1 MRDMFAKI
9 IRTGSQAVLCHPCS
23 IWYMQTAFDV
33 AARYDIPIIIAG
45 WTKGQ
50 STRQDV
56 MSKCACSI
64 SQPEFASMARAT
76 KAFLETLKDDVI
88 IEVFTERGKNDQF
101 NEAAVNLVKAL
112 APLSAK
118 LKTSYHSIGDDQS
131 KKRNVTRSPS
141 ILIAPDTYRIRYT
154 GAPMGEEG
162 RSFLTAIL
170 MTSTG
175 KPILSEPSVRKIAE
189 QLHEKRDIQVFV
201 SPTCP
206 YCPQQVLSAFSAAIV
221 RPDLVSAEAVEIYEN
236 QDLAENL
243 GSLAVPQTF
252 MNNTF
257 TGAGLQP
264 EPLFLES
271 LMTLKEPLVAS
282 TQISGEPVEK
292 DLVII
297 GGGPAGLTAAI
308 YAVRAGLNSV
318 VIEKNNLGGQVAIT
332 PVVENYPGYMRVG
345 GKSLIDL
352 ISQQAAQYCELHVG
366 EHITEI
372 TQELQDGRIQLK
384 TNHAIYITR
393 GLVIATGVSNRAL
406 EATGAQRFYGRGV
419 SYCATCDG
427 YFFKDGKNVIVVG
440 GGNTAIT
447 DALYLHN
454 LGAKVTLVH
463 WRDTL
468 RAEAKLQE
476 SFQRSG
482 IPALWDSE
490 VREISGDKIVR
501 SLKIENKKTGKIVEM
516 PADGVFVAI
525 GYVPQNEIAKKLG
538 LELDDQ
544 GYIKT
549 DMMTMRTSMPNVY
562 AAGDITGAPKQ
573 IVVAVAHGSIAAMT
587 AFEDVSSSAW
597 VKKEAVR
604 KVGEIK
610 NPPESPLE

>member
-1 MRDMFAKI
+1 MAQELIPEDIKQT
-9 IRTGSQAVLCHPCS
+9 IR
-23 IWYMQTAFDV
+23 QTL
-33 AARYDIPIIIAG
+33 
-45 WTKGQ
+45 
-50 STRQDV
+50 
-56 MSKCACSI
+56 
-64 SQPEFASMARAT
+64 
-76 KAFLETLKDDVI
+76 LETLKEDVVL
-88 IEVFTERGKNDQF
+88 EVYTRDGKNDKY
-101 NEAAVNLVKAL
+101 NEAAVSLVKML
-112 APLSAK
+112 AELSGK
-118 LKTSYHSIGDDQS
+118 LKVSFHTIGDEQS
-131 KKRNVTRSPS
+131 VKRNVTRSPS
-141 ILIAPDTYRIRYT
+141 VLIAPDVYRIRYT

-162 RSFLTAIL
+162 RSFLTAIV
-170 MTSTG
+170 MASTG
-175 KPILSEPSVRKIAE
+175 KPLLSEPSITKIAE

-206 YCPQQVLSAFSAAIV
+206 FCPLQVLSAFSAAIV

-236 QDLAENL
+236 QDLAESL

-282 TQISGEPVEK
+282 TQITGEPVEK

-372 TQELQDGRIQLK
+372 TKDRQDGRTQLK
-384 TNHAIYITR
+384 TNHAIYITK
-393 GLVIATGVSNRAL
+393 GLVIATGVDNRAL

-454 LGAKVTLVH
+454 LGAKVILVH
-463 WRDTL
+463 RRDTL
-468 RAEAKLQE
+468 SAEVKLQE
-476 SFQRSG
+476 RFKRSG

-490 VREISGDKIVR
+490 VREISGDKIVKAVR
-501 SLKIENKKTGKIVEM
+501 IEDKKTGKISEM
-516 PADGVFVAI
+516 PVDGVFVAI
-525 GYVPQNEIAKKLG
+525 GYVPQNEIAKQLG

-549 DMMTMRTSMPNVY
+549 DLMTMRTSVPLVY

-573 IVVAVAHGSIAAMT
+573 IVVAVAHGSVAAMT
-587 AFEDVSSSAW
+587 AFEDVSGSVW
-597 VKKEAVR
+597 VKNETLD
-604 KVGEIK
+604 KVAEK
-610 NPPESPLE
+610 NPPESQIV

>member
-1 MRDMFAKI
+1 MAQELIPEDIKQT
-9 IRTGSQAVLCHPCS
+9 IR
-23 IWYMQTAFDV
+23 QTL
-33 AARYDIPIIIAG
+33 
-45 WTKGQ
+45 
-50 STRQDV
+50 
-56 MSKCACSI
+56 
-64 SQPEFASMARAT
+64 
-76 KAFLETLKDDVI
+76 LETLKEDVVL
-88 IEVFTERGKNDQF
+88 EVYTRDGKNDKY
-101 NEAAVNLVKAL
+101 NEAAVSLVRML
-112 APLSAK
+112 AELSGK
-118 LKTSYHSIGDDQS
+118 LKVSFHTIGDEQS
-131 KKRNVTRSPS
+131 VKRNVTRSPS
-141 ILIAPDTYRIRYT
+141 VLIAPDEYRIRYT

-162 RSFLTAIL
+162 RSFLTAIV
-170 MTSTG
+170 MASTG
-175 KPILSEPSVRKIAE
+175 KPLLSEPSIQKIAE

-206 YCPQQVLSAFSAAIV
+206 YCPLQVLSAFSAAIV

-236 QDLAENL
+236 QDLAESL

-282 TQISGEPVEK
+282 TQITGEPVEK

-332 PVVENYPGYMRVG
+332 PVVENYPGYMRSA

-352 ISQQAAQYCELHVG
+352 IAQQAAQYCELHVG

-372 TQELQDGRIQLK
+372 TKDRQDGRTQLK
-384 TNHAIYITR
+384 TNHAIYITK
-393 GLVIATGVSNRAL
+393 GLVIATGVDNRAL

-454 LGAKVTLVH
+454 LGAKVILVH
-463 WRDTL
+463 RRDTL

-476 SFQRSG
+476 SFKRSG

-490 VREISGDKIVR
+490 VREISGDKIVKAV
-501 SLKIENKKTGKIVEM
+501 KIEDKKTGKISEM
-516 PADGVFVAI
+516 PVDGVFVAI
-525 GYVPQNEIAKKLG
+525 GYVPQNEIAKQLG

-549 DMMTMRTSMPNVY
+549 DLMTMRTSIPLVY

-573 IVVAVAHGSIAAMT
+573 IVVAVAHGSVAAMT
-587 AFEDVSSSAW
+587 AFEDVSGSVW
-597 VKKEAVR
+597 VKNEPMNTVA
-604 KVGEIK
+604 EK
-610 NPPESPLE
+610 NPPESQIA

>member
-1 MRDMFAKI
+1 MAQELIPDEVK
-9 IRTGSQAVLCHPCS
+9 
-23 IWYMQTAFDV
+23 QTLKETFQ
-33 AARYDIPIIIAG
+33 
-45 WTKGQ
+45 K
-50 STRQDV
+50 
-56 MSKCACSI
+56 
-64 SQPEFASMARAT
+64 
-76 KAFLETLKDDVI
+76 TLKDDVI
-88 IEVFTERGKNDQF
+88 IEVFTEKGKNDQF
-101 NEAAVNLVKAL
+101 NDSAVDLVKAL
-112 APLSAK
+112 ALLSDK
-118 LKTSYHSIGDDQS
+118 LKASFHSIGDDQS
-131 KKRNVTRSPS
+131 VKRNVTRSPS
-141 ILIAPDTYRIRYT
+141 ILIAPDKYRLRYT

-162 RSFLTAIL
+162 RSFLTTIMMA
-170 MTSTG
+170 STG
-175 KPILSEPSVRKIAE
+175 KPLFSESSIKQIAE

-206 YCPQQVLSAFSAAIV
+206 YCPQQVLSAFSTAIV
-221 RPDLVSAEAVEIYEN
+221 KPDLVSAEAVEIYEN
-236 QDLAENL
+236 QDLAESL

-264 EPLFLES
+264 EPLFLET

-308 YAVRAGLNSV
+308 YAVRAGLNTV
-318 VIEKNNLGGQVAIT
+318 LIEKSNLGGQVAIT

-372 TQELQDGRIQLK
+372 TKDRQDGRIQLK
-384 TNHAIYITR
+384 TNHAIYITK
-393 GLVIATGVSNRAL
+393 GLLIATGVSNRAL
-406 EATGAQRFYGRGV
+406 EAAGAQKFYGRGV

-427 YFFKDGKNVIVVG
+427 YFFKDGKNVIVAG

-447 DALYLHN
+447 DALYLNN

-463 WRDTL
+463 RRDTL
-468 RAEAKLQE
+468 RAESKLQE
-476 SFQRSG
+476 SFKRSG

-490 VREISGDKIVR
+490 VREISGDKIVN
-501 SLKIENKKTGKIVEM
+501 SLKIENKKTGKIMEM
-516 PADGVFVAI
+516 PVDGVFVAI
-525 GYVPQNEIAKKLG
+525 GYVPQNELAKQLG

-549 DMMTMRTSMPNVY
+549 DLMTMRTSMPNVY

-573 IVVAVAHGSIAAMT
+573 IVVAVAQGSVAAMT
-587 AFEDVSSSAW
+587 AFEDLANLSMLMPDKA
-597 VKKEAVR
+597 VKIAEK
-604 KVGEIK
+604 K
-610 NPPESPLE
+610 

>member
-1 MRDMFAKI
+1 MAQELIPEDIKQT
-9 IRTGSQAVLCHPCS
+9 IR
-23 IWYMQTAFDV
+23 QTL
-33 AARYDIPIIIAG
+33 
-45 WTKGQ
+45 
-50 STRQDV
+50 
-56 MSKCACSI
+56 
-64 SQPEFASMARAT
+64 
-76 KAFLETLKDDVI
+76 LETLKEDVVL
-88 IEVFTERGKNDQF
+88 EVYTRDGKNDKY
-101 NEAAVNLVKAL
+101 NEAAVSLVKML
-112 APLSAK
+112 AELSGK
-118 LKTSYHSIGDDQS
+118 LKVSFHTIGDEQS
-131 KKRNVTRSPS
+131 VKRNVTRSPS
-141 ILIAPDTYRIRYT
+141 VLIAPDAYRIRYT

-162 RSFLTAIL
+162 RSFLTAIV
-170 MTSTG
+170 MASTG
-175 KPILSEPSVRKIAE
+175 KPLLSEPSISKIAE

-206 YCPQQVLSAFSAAIV
+206 FCPLQVLSAFSAAIV

-236 QDLAENL
+236 QDLAESL

-282 TQISGEPVEK
+282 TQITGEPVEK
-292 DLVII
+292 DLVIV

-372 TQELQDGRIQLK
+372 TKDRQDGRTQLK
-384 TNHAIYITR
+384 TNHAIYITK
-393 GLVIATGVSNRAL
+393 GLVIATGVDNRAL
-406 EATGAQRFYGRGV
+406 EATGAQKFYGRGV

-454 LGAKVTLVH
+454 LGAKVILVH
-463 WRDTL
+463 RRDTL
-468 RAEAKLQE
+468 SAEAKLQE
-476 SFQRSG
+476 SFKRSG

-490 VREISGDKIVR
+490 VREISGDKIVKAVR
-501 SLKIENKKTGKIVEM
+501 IEDKKTGKISDM

-525 GYVPQNEIAKKLG
+525 GYVPQNEIAKQLG
-538 LELDDQ
+538 LELDDE

-549 DMMTMRTSMPNVY
+549 DLMTMRTSIPLVY

-573 IVVAVAHGSIAAMT
+573 IVVAVAHGSVAAMT
-587 AFEDVSSSAW
+587 AFEDVSGSAW
-597 VKKEAVR
+597 VKNETLD
-604 KVGEIK
+604 KVAEK
-610 NPPESPLE
+610 NPPESPIE

>member
-1 MRDMFAKI
+1 MAQELIPDDVK
-9 IRTGSQAVLCHPCS
+9 
-23 IWYMQTAFDV
+23 QTLKKTF
-33 AARYDIPIIIAG
+33 
-45 WTKGQ
+45 Q
-50 STRQDV
+50 
-56 MSKCACSI
+56 
-64 SQPEFASMARAT
+64 
-76 KAFLETLKDDVI
+76 ETLKDDVI
-88 IEVFTERGKNDQF
+88 IEVFTEKGKNDQF
-101 NEAAVNLVKAL
+101 NDSTVNLVKAI
-112 APLSAK
+112 APLSEK
-118 LKTSYHSIGDDQS
+118 LKVSFHSIGDEQS
-131 KKRNVTRSPS
+131 VKRGVTRSPS
-141 ILIAPDTYRIRYT
+141 ILIAPDKYRLRYT
-154 GAPMGEEG
+154 GSPMGEEG
-162 RSFLTAIL
+162 RSFLTSIL
-170 MTSTG
+170 MASTG
-175 KPILSEPSVRKIAE
+175 KSMLSEPSIRKIID

-221 RPDLVSAEAVEIYEN
+221 KPDLVSAEVVEIYEN
-236 QDLAENL
+236 RDLAESL

-264 EPLFLES
+264 EPLFLET
-271 LMTLKEPLVAS
+271 LMTLKEPLAAS

-308 YAVRAGLNSV
+308 YAARAGLDSV
-318 VIEKNNLGGQVAIT
+318 VIEKSNLGGQVAIT

-372 TQELQDGRIQLK
+372 TKDRQDGRIQLK

-406 EATGAQRFYGRGV
+406 GAVGAQKFYGKGV

-427 YFFKDGKNVIVVG
+427 YFFKDGKQVIVVG
-440 GGNTAIT
+440 GGNTAVT
-447 DALYLHN
+447 DALYLNN

-463 WRDTL
+463 WRDAL
-468 RAEAKLQE
+468 RAEARLQE
-476 SFQRSG
+476 SFKQSG
-482 IPALWDSE
+482 ITALWDSE
-490 VREISGDKIVR
+490 VREISGDKIVKAV
-501 SLKIENKKTGKIVEM
+501 KIEDKKTGKIVEM
-516 PADGVFVAI
+516 PVDGVFVAI
-525 GYVPQNEIAKKLG
+525 GYVPQNEIAKQLG

-549 DMMTMRTSMPNVY
+549 DLMTMRTSLPNIY

-573 IVVAVAHGSIAAMT
+573 IVVAVSHGSIAAMT
-587 AFEDVSSSAW
+587 AFEDLTGPAW
-597 VKKEAVR
+597 VKIEAVN
-604 KVGEIK
+604 KVVEK
-610 NPPESPLE
+610 